1 MMRTAFMSGLLVAA
15 LCAFSDAPP
24 STRVS
29 LSSQPAGATVIV
41 DGRDR
46 GTTPITLFDLEP
58 GRHHVKYRLAG
69 YVERDRFFSTNEG
82 PFVEC
87 SETLVEEKGLLLLQT
102 EPEGCSITV
111 DGVSAGQTPRLLSD
125 LSAKD
130 THTVRLRK
138 AGYQDQTITVRF
150 DGRKPLVRKETL
162 VLSSGV
168 VSIASEPAGAE
179 VTVNGVERGRT
190 PLEVSGV
197 PRGRA
202 TVKFHLD
209 GFEDETRELA
219 INAGDHQTLQIA
231 MKGLP
236 GTLHLT
242 SVPVGARFYVNEA
255 SRGKGPVT
263 LTGLKPGEYSVR
275 AEMEGYGTQSKTVT
289 IANGASLS
297 EEFRLSN
304 VMGRLE
310 VRTSP
315 VGAKVLFD
323 GRQVGTTKSND
334 PEAEF
339 SDVLAI
345 ENVSEGEHTLV
356 VRKDGYSEAV
366 RHPKVHS
373 EKTSQANVRLRRVF
387 RPDTEIVTA
396 RGNYRGVLVSVTPD
410 AVVLEVKMGI
420 TRSFSKDEIR
430 RMETL
435 AEGK

>member
-111 DGVSAGQTPRLLSD
+111 DGVSAGQTPRLITD

-162 VLSSGV
+162 VLASGV

-242 SVPVGARFYVNEA
+242 SVPAGARFYVNEA

-304 VMGRLE
+304 VMGRL
-310 VRTSP
+310 
-315 VGAKVLFD
+315 
-323 GRQVGTTKSND
+323 
-334 PEAEF
+334 
-339 SDVLAI
+339 
-345 ENVSEGEHTLV
+345 
-356 VRKDGYSEAV
+356 
-366 RHPKVHS
+366 
-373 EKTSQANVRLRRVF
+373 
-387 RPDTEIVTA
+387 
-396 RGNYRGVLVSVTPD
+396 
-410 AVVLEVKMGI
+410 
-420 TRSFSKDEIR
+420 
-430 RMETL
+430 
-435 AEGK
+435 